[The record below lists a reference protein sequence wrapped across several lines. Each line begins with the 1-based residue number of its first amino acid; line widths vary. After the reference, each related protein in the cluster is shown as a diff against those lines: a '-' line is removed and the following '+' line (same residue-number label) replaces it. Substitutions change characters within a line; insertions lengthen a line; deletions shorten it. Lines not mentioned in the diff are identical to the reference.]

1 MNASSSTYSTHYNDD
16 KGPCVALLPSLCCLV
31 AFWGAAYPSSALPPL
46 PHIYISM
53 YIMGVFHVSTNQMGL
68 SDAAKSMIGSFSSL
82 ESALLV
88 ALQLLD
94 HSKLPTEDGTAM
106 IRAVRRLTEE
116 GMGRL
121 PPHIT
126 SKALR
131 LLLKY
136 AVHHKKTPQLLLFP
150 SSDVIAQRRL
160 AVGVLGRIGL
170 CRARRTSHLSGTC
183 QVVHAKS
190 SLSLLPPSQVISSC
204 CSCCCCW
211 LDRIFLRRG
220 PYFA

>member
-1 MNASSSTYSTHYNDD
+1 
-16 KGPCVALLPSLCCLV
+16 
-31 AFWGAAYPSSALPPL
+31 
-46 PHIYISM
+46 
-53 YIMGVFHVSTNQMGL
+53 MGVFHVSTNQMGL

-150 SSDVIAQRRL
+150 FSDVIAQRRL

-204 CSCCCCW
+204 CSCSCCCW